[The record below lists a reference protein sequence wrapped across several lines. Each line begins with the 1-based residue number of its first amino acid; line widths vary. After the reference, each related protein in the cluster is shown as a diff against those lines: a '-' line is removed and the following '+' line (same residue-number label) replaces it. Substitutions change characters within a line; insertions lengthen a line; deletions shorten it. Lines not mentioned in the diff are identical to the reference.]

1 MTHGSTF
8 LASSHVVLF
17 ACAAAAGACGGG
29 TVGMVEKS
37 TDPPSAGWSCEELTA
52 LDLPDTTITLAE
64 LVPAGLFLP
73 PGGADPIE
81 VPSSCRVVGV
91 TTPAVNFEVWLPDD
105 WNGKYQGVGNGGMAG
120 TILYER
126 MPPALAR
133 GYATASTDTGHTA
146 GDGAFDASW
155 AAGHPELIEDFGH
168 RALHVTTVNGKAIT
182 AAFYGEPPRYAYYT
196 GCSKGGQQGLME
208 AQRYP
213 DDFDGLVAGNP
224 ANDWTGLYA
233 GAHLWFSLATLD
245 DPESYL
251 PADKL
256 PLLEEAVNHAC
267 DALDGVEDGVLNDPR
282 RCDFDPAVLTCAAG
296 DDPATCLTPKQVT
309 AVEALWSGVKD
320 SSGDLVYPGL
330 VPGGEAAP
338 GGWSR
343 WVTGNEAFGSIHWRA
358 GEGFFKHMVFED
370 PEWDFRTFDYDTD
383 LAFAIEKLGPVL
395 DANDPDLRALRDR
408 GGKLLVYHGWS
419 DADISPLATIDY
431 YQRVVSELTDGE
443 ADATGLAEVQEF
455 FRLFMVPGMGHC
467 RGGPGPDQ
475 FDALSALE
483 AWVEDG
489 VAPDQIVASK
499 VEDGEV
505 VRSRPLCP
513 FPQVAEWTG
522 SGSTDDAANF
532 VCAAG
537 NSGH

>member
-1 MTHGSTF
+1 M
-8 LASSHVVLF
+8 
-17 ACAAAAGACGGG
+17 
-29 TVGMVEKS
+29 
-37 TDPPSAGWSCEELTA
+37 
-52 LDLPDTTITLAE
+52 AE
-64 LVPAGLFLP
+64 LVPAGSFLP
-73 PGGADPIE
+73 PGGSDPIE
-81 VPSSCRVVGV
+81 VPSSCRVAGI

-105 WNGKYQGVGNGGMAG
+105 WNGNYQGVGNGGMAG
-120 TILYER
+120 TILYAR
-126 MPPALAR
+126 MAPALAR

-146 GDGAFDASW
+146 GDSAFDASW

-168 RALHVTTVNGKAIT
+168 RSLHVTTLNGKAIT
-182 AAFYGEPPRYAYYT
+182 QAFYGEPPRYAYYT

-282 RCDFDPAVLTCAAG
+282 RCDFDPAVLTCDAG
-296 DDPATCLTPKQVT
+296 EDPATCLTPKQVT
-309 AVEALWSGVKD
+309 AVKAIWSGTKD
-320 SSGDLVYPGL
+320 STGKLVYPGL

-343 WVTGNEAFGSIHWRA
+343 WVTGSEPFGSTHWRA

-370 PEWDFRTFDYDTD
+370 PDWDFRSFDYDTD
-383 LAFAIEKLGPVL
+383 LAFAIEKVGPVL
-395 DANDPDLRALRDR
+395 DANDPDLRVLRDR
-408 GGKLLVYHGWS
+408 GAKLIVYHGWS
-419 DADISPLATIDY
+419 DPDISPLASIDY
-431 YQRVVSELTDGE
+431 YEQVVSELTEAE

-505 VRSRPLCP
+505 VRTRPLCP
-513 FPQVAEWTG
+513 FPQTAQWTG

-532 VCAAG
+532 VCAAET
-537 NSGH
+537 ND